1 MKAKF
6 RWLWVFILVV
16 FACGKIAILSSNVN
30 AEADI
35 KAEKSRIVGR
45 WARRDRGYVL
55 DIRDIRDDGKLEAF
69 YFNPRSINVSRAYVT
84 NEDSKIKV
92 FVELQDKMYPGS
104 YYTLVYDSPAD
115 RLVGVYHHLGIGQN
129 FNVSFIRQE

>member
-1 MKAKF
+1 
-6 RWLWVFILVV
+6 
-16 FACGKIAILSSNVN
+16 
-30 AEADI
+30 
-35 KAEKSRIVGR
+35 
-45 WARRDRGYVL
+45 L
-55 DIRDIRDDGKLEAF
+55 DIREIRDDGKLEAF

-104 YYTLVYDSPAD
+104 YYTLVYDSPSD